1 MAKMT
6 IESIQAMVAK
16 AEEKKAKALEK
27 AEAEAAKELE
37 GLGEELTAQHTSSIE
52 GLRNL
57 ERMMRTAGVSFKS
70 VFGGKRG
77 GGGGTGKTR
86 GSGKDSVRGR
96 MILFLSSKG
105 EATVDEIHSALKL
118 GDEQRKGLGVA
129 LSVAKKDGLTDKGG
143 ERGSWKITAK
153 GKEAAKEIKTAD

>member
-27 AEAEAAKELE
+27 AEADAAKELE
-37 GLGEELTAQHTSSIE
+37 GLGEELTAQHTSQVE

-57 ERMMRTAGVSFKS
+57 ERMMKTAGVSYKS

-77 GGGGTGKTR
+77 GGGGKTR